1 MLITFSLCMVI
12 LLREASK
19 VKWKLIFST
28 HLLFQRIGG
37 SDVRVAFIKF
47 FSILFSSSLTH
58 WKVVTSCRDVL
69 STHIGSTFIS
79 VTPGVTAFLLN
90 FKQWN
95 CFSFKLASLQGVLC
109 FIFTRD
115 LLNRKTV
122 MTREIDCFVCMWT
135 PCLHYV
141 LILAWYSKF
150 FTNKLASC
158 FPHLQR
164 YPS

>member
-28 HLLFQRIGG
+28 HLLFQMIGG
-37 SDVRVAFIKF
+37 SDVRVVCIKF
-47 FSILFSSSLTH
+47 FSILFCSSLTQ

-69 STHIGSTFIS
+69 STHIGSTFLS

-95 CFSFKLASLQGVLC
+95 CFSFKLATLQGVLC